1 MKTDIRGYSIYKP
14 NKTGNG
20 AAAQFNPDS
29 ELRCIWMEMAS
40 QTGSRDFDWENKIVF
55 KLGHSDLLQMIFI
68 LQLVRTSK
76 YIDLLRC
83 APTEYDE
90 WIIKEMA
97 DSKGNLLNIFH
108 ADRNTG
114 NTSSLTIRGNAHK
127 YGGGFRVKLYK
138 KFSDGKVLT
147 HQIGI
152 TPAETLGILYVLEKP
167 LKALVVPGDKPRRP
181 AYSNSYKEEGY
192 NE

>member
-1 MKTDIRGYSIYKP
+1 VKTDIKGYSIYKP
-14 NKTGNG
+14 NKTGKG

-29 ELRCIWMEMAS
+29 DLRCIWMEMAS
-40 QTGSRDFDWENKIVF
+40 QAGDRDFNWDNKIVF
-55 KLGHSDLLQMIFI
+55 KLGHSDLLQMIYT

-76 YIDLLRC
+76 YIDFLRC
-83 APTEYDE
+83 APSDYDE
-90 WIIKEMA
+90 WILKEMA
-97 DSKGNLLNIFH
+97 DNKGNLLNIFH

-114 NTSSLTIRGNAHK
+114 NTSSLTIRGNSAS

-152 TPAETLGILYVLEKP
+152 TPPEALGILYVLEKP
-167 LKALVVPGDKPRRP
+167 LKALSSP
-181 AYSNSYKEEGY
+181 APSSRTTYSNSYKDDSY